1 MILSLVIAVILAPLE
16 STQVTSAAPDGTI
29 HVAVHAAGTSAPI
42 AGAKV
47 TARQMPDL
55 SSAPANR
62 QSGLFTGSATT
73 DEAGN
78 AVFEHLPMGSYS
90 VQAEREGFIAPS
102 LALGLS
108 VRSPRDSAAAV
119 LTPRDPSEKVS
130 IILARSA
137 SISGHLRDQDGRPV
151 PNARVSAYSVRYH
164 GGRAF
169 LFPGPDTQSD
179 SAGAYRLQP
188 LGPGEFYVSIGGPR
202 DFPVFYP
209 GVLDIAAATPIRLRN
224 DAEVSGT
231 DFIVASVRTF
241 KVSGTVVNVPIR
253 TLRNGQKDE
262 SISAFTVVPADEAT
276 DTPPAFVMNTLKGGN
291 GEFEIKLPPGS
302 WDVFATAPNSAPRGA
317 TISGRTRVVVVDG
330 DVSGVIIPL
339 ISAAVKGRVTMPA
352 TANVRFSS
360 RISLVPREN
369 LLAPIASQVIDSN
382 GTFSFEGLLP
392 GKYSIEI
399 APIPTGYYLADLRI
413 GYTSI
418 YDDGIINAGADAL
431 EPIEVLLQQGGGTI
445 QGILEDDNVEP
456 TGEYIAPRMLL
467 VPAWPRRQ
475 NPLLYQ
481 TSTLIGAPGAFS
493 FRNVP
498 PGEYKVFAWKRFP
511 LGAEQNPTFIGRYE
525 QYGVTVTVLP
535 GERSPVTV
543 RLTPED

>member
-1 MILSLVIAVILAPLE
+1 MILLLVVAVVLAPLQA
-16 STQVTSAAPDGTI
+16 TQVASATRDGEI
-29 HVAVHAAGTSAPI
+29 HVTVRAAGTSAPI

-47 TARQMPDL
+47 TARQMPDP
-55 SSAPANR
+55 SPAPANR
-62 QSGLFTGSATT
+62 QSRPFTAAATT

-78 AVFEHLPMGSYS
+78 AVFDHLPMGTYS
-90 VQAEREGFIAPS
+90 IRAERDGYIAPS

-108 VRSPRDSAAAV
+108 TPSPRDSAAAV
-119 LTPRDPSEKVS
+119 LTPRDPSENVS

-137 SISGHLRDQDGRPV
+137 SISGHLRDQDGHPV
-151 PNARVSAYSVRYH
+151 ANAPVAAYSVRYH
-164 GGRAF
+164 SGRPW
-169 LFPGPDTQSD
+169 LSPGPNTQSD

-188 LGPGEFYVSIGGPR
+188 LGPGEFYVSIGGAK

-209 GVLDIAAATPIRLRN
+209 GVLDIAAAAPIRLRN
-224 DAEVSGT
+224 DEEVTGT
-231 DFIVASVRTF
+231 DFIVAAVRTF
-241 KVSGTVVNVPIR
+241 KVSGTAVNVPIR
-253 TLRNGQKDE
+253 TLRNGQKDG
-262 SISAFTVVPADEAT
+262 SIPGFNVVPADEAT
-276 DTPPAFVMNTLKGGN
+276 DTPATYVTNTVKDGN
-291 GEFEIKLPPGS
+291 GEFEITLPPGS
-302 WDVFATAPNSAPRGA
+302 WDLFATAPNSDPRGA
-317 TISGRTRVVVVDG
+317 SMSGRTRVVVVDG
-330 DVSGVIIPL
+330 HVSGVIVPL
-339 ISAAVKGRVTMPA
+339 ISTAVSGHVTMPA
-352 TANVRFSS
+352 TSNARFSS

-369 LLAPIASQVIDSN
+369 LLAPVASSVLSSN
-382 GTFSFEGLLP
+382 GTFSFEGMLP

-399 APIPTGYYLADLRI
+399 ASIPVGYYVADLRI

-418 YDDGIINAGADAL
+418 YDDGIINIGADAL
-431 EPIEVLLQQGGGTI
+431 EPIEVVLQQGGGTI

-456 TGEYIAPRMLL
+456 TGQYIAPRMLL

-498 PGEYKVFAWKRFP
+498 PGDYKVFAWKRFA
-511 LGAEQNPTFIGRYE
+511 LGAEQNSTFISHYE